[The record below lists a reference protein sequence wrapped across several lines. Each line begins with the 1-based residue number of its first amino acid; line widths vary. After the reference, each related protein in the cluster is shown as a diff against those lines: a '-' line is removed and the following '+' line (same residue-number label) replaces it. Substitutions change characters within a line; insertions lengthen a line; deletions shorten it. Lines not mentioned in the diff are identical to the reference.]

1 MLHVT
6 VEQALWFLPFVAPI
20 CFYVAWCDMKFMKI
34 PNKTVMLLTA
44 VFAVIGLL
52 ALPIEAYLWRWTHL
66 LVVLLAGFILSSIG
80 QVGAGDAKFA
90 AAMAPFV
97 AKEDGFAVLMLFAI
111 ILLAAFA
118 THRSARMIPAV
129 RTATPDWQSWE
140 RRRDF
145 PMGFALGGT
154 LVIYLLLPLLI

>member
-1 MLHVT
+1 MQVT
-6 VEQALWFLPFVAPI
+6 AEQALWFLPFVAPI

-34 PNKTVMLLTA
+34 PNRTVLLLTA
-44 VFAVIGLL
+44 VFAVVGLF
-52 ALPIEAYLWRWTHL
+52 ALPLDAYLWRWVHL
-66 LVVLLAGFILSSIG
+66 LVVLLAGFILSSAG

-90 AAMAPFV
+90 AAMAPFI
-97 AKEDGFAVLMLFAI
+97 ARGDALAVLMLFAT
-111 ILLAAFA
+111 ILLAAFT
-118 THRSARMIPAV
+118 THRTARMIPAV

-154 LVIYLLLPLLI
+154 LVIYFLLPLLT

>member
-1 MLHVT
+1 MHVT
-6 VEQALWFLPFVAPI
+6 AVQALWFLPFVAPI
-20 CFYVAWCDMKFMKI
+20 CFYVAWCDMKYMKI
-34 PNKTVMLLTA
+34 PNRSVLLLTA
-44 VFAVIGLL
+44 VFAVVGLM
-52 ALPIEAYLWRWTHL
+52 ALPIDAYLWRWVHL
-66 LVVLLAGFILSSIG
+66 LVVLLAGFILSSVG

-90 AAMAPFV
+90 AAMAPFI
-97 AKEDGFAVLMLFAI
+97 AREDALAVLMLFAT

-118 THRSARMIPAV
+118 THRTARMIPAV

-154 LVIYLLLPLLI
+154 LVIYFLLPLLI